1 MTNHSAALVPRTRNS
16 HHNCRESGSE
26 LRVQS
31 GTRII
36 TLLVSFDSE
45 VRIRACCNIE
55 RTSESKDTSAG
66 FGADRHELCRK
77 LPQKR
82 PACLTLLQA
91 SHGTLRSMRKPRRRP
106 LHREDLPL
114 RLSVAAEPNRRFR
127 YVILRN
133 DGTVA
138 QASSATFATE
148 AQAQAAG
155 TPVLRRR
162 SLAARLTPSRRVA
175 D

>member
-1 MTNHSAALVPRTRNS
+1 
-16 HHNCRESGSE
+16 
-26 LRVQS
+26 
-31 GTRII
+31 
-36 TLLVSFDSE
+36 
-45 VRIRACCNIE
+45 
-55 RTSESKDTSAG
+55 
-66 FGADRHELCRK
+66 
-77 LPQKR
+77 
-82 PACLTLLQA
+82 
-91 SHGTLRSMRKPRRRP
+91 MRKPRRRP

-114 RLSVAAEPNRRFR
+114 RLSIAEEPNRRFR

-148 AQAQAAG
+148 GQAQAAG

-162 SLAARLTPSRRVA
+162 SLAARLTPSKQAA